1 MKQKFTGILF
11 LTLGCIFHGTAADA
25 GIAVSDAQN
34 TPETMERTRGK
45 MKNHLIAD
53 DGDRHECTSWIVLPG
68 LTEGKSI
75 MLHKNR
81 DADAVKL
88 KFYREALPGKIGW
101 MALGN
106 AERVSANMGINDKGV
121 AVVMNSGDP
130 SDGTSE
136 TTGFFT
142 PEIAKIALEESAT
155 AAEAVEKIPEI
166 VETKRYRHGKKGSI
180 WFAADAREAWII
192 ENDAIRFAAHKV
204 DGSFDIRANTWHFTE
219 MIPFTQLPPERQT
232 NYYRREFAV
241 RQRLFAGGTKYAGPV
256 TVEMIADASRIAVI
270 PEDPACYPLCGN
282 RTNSAVTIVVDC
294 EFAESLSAMY
304 VAFGPPRY
312 TVYLPLPCLLK
323 EIPEA
328 LTSGRFSDAVFARRD
343 TGVELPEKERSSL
356 ERKMNQRHR
365 DAVEKARSILLAGGG
380 KEEAANLLSEAFREN
395 WKDACAF
402 LGFRQ

>member
-11 LTLGCIFHGTAADA
+11 LTFVCFSHGTAADA

-34 TPETMERTRGK
+34 TPETKERTREK

-68 LTEGKSI
+68 LTEGKNI

-106 AERVSANMGINDKGV
+106 AERVTANMGINDKGV

-136 TTGFFT
+136 TSGFFT

-155 AAEAVEKIPEI
+155 AAQAVEKIREF
-166 VETKRYRHGKKGSI
+166 VESKRYRHGKKGSI
-180 WFAADAREAWII
+180 WFAADAREAWIV
-192 ENDAIRFAAHKV
+192 ENDAVRFAAHKV
-204 DGSFDIRANTWHFTE
+204 EGSFDIRANTWHFAE
-219 MIPFTQLPPERQT
+219 MVPFSQLTPERQT

-241 RQRLFAGGTKYAGPV
+241 RNLLFAGGTKYAGPV
-256 TVEMIADASRIAVI
+256 TVEMIADASRIHVI
-270 PEDPACYPLCGN
+270 PEDPACYPLCGK
-282 RTNSAVTIVVDC
+282 RTNSAATIVTDC
-294 EFAESLSAMY
+294 EFPESLSSMY

-312 TVYLPLPCLLK
+312 TLYLPLPCLLK

-343 TGVELPEKERSSL
+343 TGAELPEAERNAL
-356 ERKMNQRHR
+356 EREMNQRHR
-365 DAVEKARSILLAGGG
+365 DAVEKARAILRAGGG
-380 KEEAANLLSEAFREN
+380 REKAADLLSGAFREN
-395 WKDACAF
+395 WVEACAY
-402 LGFRQ
+402 LGFK